1 MANELGLM
9 NSFRD
14 RIYGPLVQFRGS
26 DGTAGQEI
34 GLVDFVQKHAINENG
49 EAAGLTNSS
58 GEPLS
63 WEDILQDFGVDP
75 LQSTLDNI
83 ITLPG
88 TDAKYL
94 APEVVREFI
103 IRGMDTSVNYMDLVA
118 GVEAVDSLTVT
129 APWFEMDNNTP
140 PTIGET
146 ETQPTTSYTWGEK
159 SIRCKKLATAIEL
172 SDEVI
177 LSVKLPIL
185 SYWLQRFGVNLG
197 VQLFKDAVTTLVN
210 GDQTGGSDAAATIGI
225 GSTGSIAFSDFVR
238 LWSRGNLIGQNWTT
252 MVTSE
257 TMAQQILALAEF
269 KPTAGGLGG
278 AAVTVE
284 SRNRIIPS
292 TLPHII
298 SSDMDDD
305 EILFVDPTKAMIRC
319 QFRALLVESDRIV
332 SRQISGTYA
341 SIMGG
346 FLTISR
352 DARIV
357 MDDSIAF
364 SGNGFPSYMVPLA

>member
-225 GSTGSIAFSDFVR
+225 GSTGSLAFSDFVR

>member
-14 RIYGPLVQFRGS
+14 RIYGPLVQFRGT

-34 GLVDFVQKHAINENG
+34 GLVDFVQKHAVDEHG
-49 EAAGLTNSS
+49 EAAGLKNSA

-63 WEDILQDFGVDP
+63 WEDILSDFGVDP
-75 LQSTLDNI
+75 IQSTLDNI

-103 IRGMDTSVNYMDLVA
+103 LRGMGTSVNYMDLVA
-118 GVEAVDSLTVT
+118 GVENVDSLTVT
-129 APWFEMDNNTP
+129 APWFELANNTP
-140 PTIGET
+140 PEIGET
-146 ETQPTTSYTWGEK
+146 ETPPTTGYTWGEK
-159 SIRCKKLATAIEL
+159 TVKMKKRMTAIEL
-172 SDEVI
+172 SDEVV

-210 GDQTGGSDAAATIGI
+210 GDQADTTDAAATIGI
-225 GSTGSIAFSDFVR
+225 GSAGSLAFSDFVR

-257 TMAQQILALAEF
+257 SMALQVLALAEF
-269 KPTAGGLGG
+269 KPTAGGLGA
-278 AAVTVE
+278 AAVTVD
-284 SRNRIIPS
+284 SRNRIIPNS
-292 TLPHII
+292 LPHII

-305 EILFVDPTKAMIRC
+305 EILFLDPSKAMLRC
-319 QFRALLVESDRIV
+319 QFRGLLVESDRIV

-341 SIMGG
+341 SVMGG

>member
-103 IRGMDTSVNYMDLVA
+103 LRGMGTSANYMDLVA
-118 GVEAVDSLTVT
+118 GVESVDSLTVT
-129 APWFEMDNNTP
+129 APWFEMANNTP
-140 PTIGET
+140 PIIGET
-146 ETQPTTSYTWGEK
+146 ETPPTTGYTWGEK
-159 SIRCKKLATAIEL
+159 SVKMKKRMTAIEL
-172 SDEVI
+172 SDEVV

-210 GDQTGGSDAAATIGI
+210 GDQADTSDAAATIGI
-225 GSTGSIAFSDFVR
+225 GSSGSLAFSDFVR

-257 TMAQQILALAEF
+257 TMALQILALAEF
-269 KPTAGGLGG
+269 KPTAGGLGQ
-278 AAVTVE
+278 AAVTVD
-284 SRNRIIPS
+284 SRNRIIPTS
-292 TLPHII
+292 LPHII

-305 EILFVDPTKAMIRC
+305 EILFLDPTKAMIRC
-319 QFRALLVESDRIV
+319 QFRGLLVESDRIV
-332 SRQISGTYA
+332 SRQISGSYA
-341 SIMGG
+341 SVMGG

>member
-14 RIYGPLVQFRGS
+14 RIYGPLVQFRGT
-26 DGTAGQEI
+26 DGTAGNEI
-34 GLVDFVQKHAINENG
+34 GLVDFVQKHAINENN
-49 EAAGLTNSS
+49 EAVGLTNSV

-63 WEDILQDFGVDP
+63 WEDILQDFGIDP
-75 LQSTLDNI
+75 IQSTLDNI

-88 TDAKYL
+88 TDARYL

-103 IRGMDTSVNYMDLVA
+103 LRGMSSSVNYMDLVA
-118 GVEAVDSLTVT
+118 GVESVDSLTVT
-129 APWFEMDNNTP
+129 APWIQMDTNTP
-140 PTIGET
+140 PIIGET
-146 ETQPTTSYTWGEK
+146 ETMPTTGYSWGEK
-159 SIRCKKLATAIEL
+159 SVKMKKRATAIEL

-210 GDQTGGSDAAATIGI
+210 GDQTDTTDAAATIGI
-225 GSTGSIAFSDFVR
+225 GTAGSLAFSDFVK

-257 TMAQQILALAEF
+257 TMALQILALAEF
-269 KPTAGGLGG
+269 KPTAGGLGQ
-278 AAVTVE
+278 AAVTVD
-284 SRNRIIPS
+284 SRNRIIPNS
-292 TLPHII
+292 LPHII

-305 EILFVDPTKAMIRC
+305 EILFLDPSKAMIRC

-341 SIMGG
+341 SVMGG

-352 DARIV
+352 EARIV

-364 SGNGFPSYMVPLA
+364 SGNGFPSYMTPLA

>member
-1 MANELGLM
+1 MANELGLV

-14 RIYGPLVQFRGS
+14 RIYGPLVQFRGT

-49 EAAGLTNSS
+49 EAKGLTNSS
-58 GEPLS
+58 GQPLQ
-63 WEDILQDFGVDP
+63 WEDILADFGIDAVT
-75 LQSTLDNI
+75 STLDNI
-83 ITLPG
+83 LTLPG

-103 IRGMDTSVNYMDLVA
+103 LRGMGSTANYMDLVA
-118 GVEAVDSLTVT
+118 GVESVDQLTVT
-129 APWFEMDNNTP
+129 APWIEMANNTP
-140 PTIGET
+140 PEIGET
-146 ETQPTTSYTWGEK
+146 ETPPTTGYTWGEK
-159 SIRCKKLATAIEL
+159 SVKMKKRMTAIEL

-210 GDQTGGSDAAATIGI
+210 GDQSDTSDAAATIGI
-225 GSTGSIAFSDFVR
+225 ASAGSLTFADFVR
-238 LWSRGNLIGQNWTT
+238 VWSRGNLIGQNWTT
-252 MVTSE
+252 IVTSE
-257 TMAQQILALAEF
+257 TMAQQVLALAEF
-269 KPTAGGLGG
+269 KPTAGGLGQ
-278 AAVTVE
+278 AAVTIE
-284 SRNRIIPS
+284 SRNRIIPNS
-292 TLPHII
+292 LPHII
-298 SSDMDDD
+298 ASDMDDD
-305 EILFVDPTKAMIRC
+305 EILFIDPSKAMLRL
-319 QFRALLVESDRIV
+319 QFRALLVEANRIV
-332 SRQISGTYA
+332 DRQIQGTYA
-341 SIMGG
+341 SVMGG

-352 DARIV
+352 EARLV

>member
-14 RIYGPLVQFRGS
+14 RIYGPLAIFRGT
-26 DGTAGQEI
+26 DGTAGREI
-34 GLVDFVQKHAINENG
+34 GLVDFVQKHAVNENS
-49 EAAGLTNSS
+49 EPAGLKNSS

-63 WEDILQDFGVDP
+63 WEDILADFGVDP
-75 LQSTLDNI
+75 ITSTLENI

-88 TDAKYL
+88 TDARYL

-103 IRGMDTSVNYMDLVA
+103 LRGMNTSANYMDLIA
-118 GVEAVDSLTVT
+118 GVENVDNITVT
-129 APWFEMDNNTP
+129 APWIQMATNTP
-140 PTIGET
+140 PEIGET
-146 ETQPTTSYTWGEK
+146 ETMPTTGYTWGEK
-159 SIRCKKLATAIEL
+159 SVKMKKRATAIEL

-197 VQLFKDAVTTLVN
+197 VQLYTDAVTTLVN
-210 GDQTGGSDAAATIGI
+210 GDQADTTDAAATIGI
-225 GSTGSIAFSDFVR
+225 GTTGSLAFSDFVR
-238 LWSRGNLIGQNWTT
+238 LWTRANLIGQDWTT

-257 TMAQQILALAEF
+257 TMAQQILAITEF

-284 SRNRIIPS
+284 SRNRIVPNS
-292 TLPHII
+292 LPHLV
-298 SSDMDDD
+298 SSSMDDD
-305 EILFVDPTKAMIRC
+305 EILFVDKTKAMIRC
-319 QFRALLVESDRIV
+319 QFRGLLVESDRIV
-332 SRQISGTYA
+332 SRQIQGTYA
-341 SIMGG
+341 SVMGN

-352 DARIV
+352 EARIV

-364 SGNGFPSYMVPLA
+364 SGNGFPTYMSPLA

>member
-14 RIYGPLVQFRGS
+14 RIYGPLTAFRGT

-34 GLVDFVQKHAINENG
+34 GLVEFVQKHAVNEHN
-49 EAAGLTNSS
+49 ESVGLTNSTGS
-58 GEPLS
+58 PLT
-63 WEDILQDFGVDP
+63 WEDILADFGVDP
-75 LQSTLDNI
+75 IQSTLDNI

-103 IRGMDTSVNYMDLVA
+103 LRGMNTSANYMDLVA
-118 GVEAVDSLTVT
+118 GVENVDSLTVT
-129 APWFEMDNNTP
+129 APYMEMANNTP
-140 PTIGET
+140 PIIGET
-146 ETQPTTSYTWGEK
+146 ETMPTTSYTWGEK
-159 SIRCKKLATAIEL
+159 SVKMKKRATAIEL
-172 SDEVI
+172 SDEVV

-197 VQLFKDAVTTLVN
+197 VQLYKDAVTTLVN
-210 GDQTGGSDAAATIGI
+210 GDQADTSDAAATIGI
-225 GSTGSIAFSDFVR
+225 ASTGSLAFSDFVR
-238 LWSRGNLIGQNWTT
+238 LWTRANLIGQQWTT

-257 TMAQQILALAEF
+257 TMALQILAITEF
-269 KPTAGGLGG
+269 KPTSGGLGQ

-284 SRNRIIPS
+284 SRNRIIPT
-292 TLPHII
+292 TLPHLV

-305 EILFVDPTKAMIRC
+305 EILFVDPAKAMIRC
-319 QFRALLVESDRIV
+319 QFRGLLVESDRII

-341 SIMGG
+341 SVMGG

-364 SGNGFPSYMVPLA
+364 SGNGFPSYMTPLA

>member
-14 RIYGPLVQFRGS
+14 RIYGPLVQFRGT
-26 DGTAGQEI
+26 DGTAGNEI
-34 GLVDFVQKHAINENG
+34 GLVDFVQKHAINENN
-49 EAAGLTNSS
+49 EAVGLTNSV

-63 WEDILQDFGVDP
+63 WEDILQDFGIDP
-75 LQSTLDNI
+75 IQSTLDNI

-88 TDAKYL
+88 TDARYL

-103 IRGMDTSVNYMDLVA
+103 LRGMSSSVNYMDLVA
-118 GVEAVDSLTVT
+118 GVESVDSLTVT
-129 APWFEMDNNTP
+129 APWIQMDTNTP
-140 PTIGET
+140 PIIGET
-146 ETQPTTSYTWGEK
+146 ETMPTTGYSWGEK
-159 SIRCKKLATAIEL
+159 SVKMKKRATAIEL

-210 GDQTGGSDAAATIGI
+210 GDQADTSDAAATIGI
-225 GSTGSIAFSDFVR
+225 GSTGSLAFSDFVR

-257 TMAQQILALAEF
+257 TMALQILALAEF
-269 KPTAGGLGG
+269 KPTAGGLGQ
-278 AAVTVE
+278 AAVTVD
-284 SRNRIIPS
+284 SRNRIIPNS
-292 TLPHII
+292 LPHII

-305 EILFVDPTKAMIRC
+305 EILFLDPSKAMIRC

-341 SIMGG
+341 SVMGG

-352 DARIV
+352 EARIV

-364 SGNGFPSYMVPLA
+364 SGNGFPSYMTPLA